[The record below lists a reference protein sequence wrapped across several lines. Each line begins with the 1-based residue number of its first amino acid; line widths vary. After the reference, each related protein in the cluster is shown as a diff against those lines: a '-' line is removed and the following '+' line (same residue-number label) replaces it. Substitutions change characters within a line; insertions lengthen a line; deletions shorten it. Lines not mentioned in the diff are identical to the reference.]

1 MSDVLS
7 SSVASPRFN
16 TTLLLVFAGIALLLA
31 SVGIY
36 GVMSFSVTQRT
47 HEIGIRIALGARPA
61 EVRRMV
67 ISHGMTL
74 AVAGIA
80 LGIAGSL
87 ALTRLM
93 TTLLYQVKATDPGTF
108 ALVAAVLAL
117 VAFLANYIPA
127 RRATRIDP
135 LTALRHE

>member
-1 MSDVLS
+1 
-7 SSVASPRFN
+7 
-16 TTLLLVFAGIALLLA
+16 
-31 SVGIY
+31 
-36 GVMSFSVTQRT
+36 
-47 HEIGIRIALGARPA
+47 
-61 EVRRMV
+61 
-67 ISHGMTL
+67 
-74 AVAGIA
+74 
-80 LGIAGSL
+80 
-87 ALTRLM
+87 M

>member
-1 MSDVLS
+1 
-7 SSVASPRFN
+7 VASPRFN
-16 TTLLLVFAGIALLLA
+16 TTLLLVFAAIALLLA

-67 ISHGMTL
+67 ITHGMTL

-80 LGIAGSL
+80 VGIAGSL

-93 TTLLYQVKATDPGTF
+93 TSLLYQVKATDPGTF
-108 ALVAAVLAL
+108 AFVAALLAL